1 MARAKATNM
10 RVGEAPHG
18 RAAEIRVS
26 MAPGA
31 LADPAVPDGNRT
43 AATIEMGL
51 PATLGL
57 P

>member
-43 AATIEMGL
+43 AANIEMGL